1 MTIPTNDNQLW
12 KGFNGHGLYAKR
24 AEKDRNGEDI
34 VTTYAKQSEVPALTD
49 ELSTSSTTAV
59 TPNAVKEAIDDIVHI
74 PDTANQPSTLCVG
87 SQSALGWT
95 GWESGEID
103 VPDTM
108 VTVGGE

>member
-1 MTIPTNDNQLW
+1 MPEDNQLW

-24 AEKDRNGEDI
+24 AEQDANGAPI
-34 VTTYAKQSEVPALTD
+34 VSTYARQD
-49 ELSTSSTTAV
+49 EENVLENALSTSQLTAV
-59 TPNAVKEAIDDIVHI
+59 TPGAVKAALDPIVRV

-95 GWESGEID
+95 GWETGEID

-108 VTVGGE
+108 ATVGGE